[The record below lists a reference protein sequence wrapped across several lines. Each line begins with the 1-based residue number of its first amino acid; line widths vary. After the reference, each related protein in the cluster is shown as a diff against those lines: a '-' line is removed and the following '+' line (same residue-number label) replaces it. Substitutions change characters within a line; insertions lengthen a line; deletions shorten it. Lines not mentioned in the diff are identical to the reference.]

1 MLYVCKGINSWKHE
15 INSNY
20 NVIKL
25 IYFMKVKILKEIFL
39 LGFILFGAFAQAQSI
54 SGTVS
59 DTTGPLPGATIIVKG
74 TNNGTTTDFDG
85 VFKLENVS
93 VDAILQISYMG
104 YITKEVSVNNRTV
117 IDIILKEDA
126 NSLEEVVVIGY
137 GVQKKTL
144 LTGAGVNVKGEDIA
158 ALNTGTAMAALQG
171 TTAGVS
177 ITRSDGQ
184 PGSGT
189 RVTIRGLGTI
199 GNSNPL
205 YIVDGVSVGDIDYLS
220 ASDIESIDVLKDAAS
235 AAIYGSRAAN
245 GVVLVTT
252 VKGRKNS
259 PTKISYNTYYGVQNT
274 YKNLDPLN
282 AQEYMYIMD
291 EGRVNDGLPQN
302 DWQSILTN
310 NFWLEDN
317 YGLGTQLGEEIWGD
331 LQNGW
336 KGTNWINE
344 MTKKDAVV
352 QSHALNVTGGS
363 ENITYSMGASYL
375 SQEGVIG
382 GNITGAGFER
392 FTARLNTQMVL
403 KKNDDHN
410 IITVGENFTYTNTEK
425 RSVAAGN
432 IYYNDLHNAL
442 VQNPLM
448 PAYWQQAIDSN
459 VNPFGFT
466 PTLDGLA
473 NDQTNPLAVM
483 YYRHNYNYG
492 KGNKIIGNVFLEIE
506 PIEDLKFRTSYG
518 VDSWFGHSRSMNSTS
533 HLGLLH
539 QDSVDG
545 ASQSQYFGNNWT
557 WTTTA
562 SYDRQFGDHKL
573 NVLVGTEIF
582 QKQINTSLGISRNGL
597 KFQGLPEHAYID
609 NTYDPKDVGDLS
621 LWGNDGAAGGEGL
634 LSYMARTQYD
644 FQEKYLFTATVR
656 ADGSSNFAKGN
667 RWGIFPSVSA
677 GWILTREDFMES
689 SSNVIDFAKARIS
702 WGQNGNQSIDPF
714 IYSSRMIYVSPG
726 YFFGD
731 TKPVS
736 GGTAYPERVT
746 NPDVKWE
753 TSEQLNIGIDAKLFN
768 SKLGVTFDW
777 YKKTTM
783 DWLVVAPILGTY
795 GAGAPFIN
803 GGDVENSGIELVL
816 NWNDNLG
823 DFTYGITVT
832 GTYNKNEVTRIA
844 NTDGVI
850 QGTGSVLSQGT
861 AAIARVEVGQPIGF
875 FYGFQA
881 DGILQNQSEVDAY
894 VTPSGTPYF
903 EDQRPGDVRFV
914 DQNQDGVIDEDDKTY
929 LGNPN
934 PDFEMG
940 LQLKVAFK
948 GFYANTTLSG
958 KFGMQVM
965 QSYRS
970 FADRFDQNY
979 TSSVFN
985 RWHGEGTS
993 NTLPRLS
1000 STSHR
1005 NTNLISD
1012 IFMHD
1017 ADYLR
1022 INNLTIGYEF
1032 GDKLADITAIS
1043 NLKVYA
1049 SVSNLY
1055 TFTNYDGMDPE
1066 VRFGHDD
1073 GWASGVDLGLYP
1085 QARTVMFG
1093 LSLDF

>member
-1 MLYVCKGINSWKHE
+1 M
-15 INSNY
+15 NY
-20 NVIKL
+20 NIIKL
-25 IYFMKVKILKEIFL
+25 IYFMKVKILKEIFM

-59 DTTGPLPGATIIVKG
+59 DTTGPLPGASIVVKG

-85 VFKLENVS
+85 VFTLENVN
-93 VDAILQISYMG
+93 VDAVLQISYMG
-104 YITKEVSVNNRTV
+104 YITKEVSVNSRTV
-117 IDIILKEDA
+117 IDILLQEDA
-126 NSLEEVVVIGY
+126 NSLDEVVVVGY

-177 ITRSDGQ
+177 ITRNDGQ
-184 PGSGT
+184 PGAGT
-189 RVTIRGLGTI
+189 KVTIRGLGTI

-205 YIVDGVSVGDIDYLS
+205 YIVDGVAVGDIDYLNS
-220 ASDIESIDVLKDAAS
+220 SDIEAIDVLKDAAS

-259 PTKISYNTYYGVQNT
+259 PTKISYNTYYGIQNT

-291 EGRVNDGLPQN
+291 EGRVNDGLAPN
-302 DWQSILTN
+302 DWQSLLTN
-310 NFWLEDN
+310 NFWLESN
-317 YGLGTQLGEEIWGD
+317 YPGLGTQLGNEIWGD
-331 LQNGW
+331 LENGW

-352 QSHALNVTGGS
+352 QSHALNITGGS

-382 GNITGAGFER
+382 GDITDAGYKR
-392 FTARLNTQMVL
+392 FTARLNTEMVL
-403 KKNDDHN
+403 KKNDNHN
-410 IITVGENFTYTNTEK
+410 IITVGENFTYTNTNN
-425 RSVAAGN
+425 RSIASGN

-448 PAYWQQAIDSN
+448 PAYWQQSIDSN
-459 VNPFGFT
+459 VNPLGFT

-483 YYRHNYNYG
+483 YYRHNYNYS
-492 KGNKIIGNVFLEIE
+492 KGNKIIGNVYLEIE
-506 PIEDLKFRTSYG
+506 PIKDLKIRTSYG
-518 VDSWFGHSRSMNSTS
+518 IDSWFGHSRSMNPTH
-533 HLGLLH
+533 HLGLLYE
-539 QDSVDG
+539 DTVDG

-562 SYDRQFGDHKL
+562 SYDRQLGDHKL
-573 NVLVGTEIF
+573 NVLVGTELF
-582 QKQINTSLGISRNGL
+582 KNQINTEVGGSRNNLLFPGQPNYAYL
-597 KFQGLPEHAYID
+597 NNTTGPESIND
-609 NTYDPKDVGDLS
+609 INT
-621 LWGNDGAAGGEGL
+621 WGADWAAGGGGL
-634 LSYMARTQYD
+634 LSYIARAQYNY
-644 FQEKYLFTATVR
+644 QEKYLFAATVR
-656 ADGSSNFAKGN
+656 ADGSSNFAEGN
-667 RWGIFPSVSA
+667 RWGTFPSVSA
-677 GWILTREDFMES
+677 GWILTREDFME
-689 SSNVIDFAKARIS
+689 NVSDIIDFGKVRVS
-702 WGQNGNQSIDPF
+702 WGQNGNQSIPNF
-714 IYSSRMIYVSPG
+714 IYSSQIAYVFPG

-736 GGTAYPERVT
+736 GVTSYPARVT
-746 NPDVKWE
+746 NPDVTWE
-753 TSEQLNIGIDAKLFN
+753 TSEQLNIGFDVTLLA
-768 SKLGVTFDW
+768 SRLGVTFDW
-777 YKKTTM
+777 YQKTTK
-783 DWLVVAPILGTY
+783 DWLLEAPILGTS
-795 GAGAPFIN
+795 GAGAPYVN
-803 GGDVENSGIELVL
+803 GGDIENTGLELVL
-816 NWNDNLG
+816 NWKDNLG

-832 GTYNKNEVTRIA
+832 GSHNKNEVTRIA

-850 QGTGSVLSQGT
+850 HGPGSVLSQGT
-861 AAIARVEVGQPIGF
+861 SSISRVEVGQAIGY
-875 FYGFQA
+875 FYGYQA
-881 DGILQNQSEVDAY
+881 DGILQNQAEVDAY
-894 VTPSGTPYF
+894 VTPNGDPYF
-903 EDQRPGDVRFV
+903 ADQRPGDVRFV
-914 DQNQDGVIDEDDKTY
+914 DQNQDGVIDEADKTF

-934 PDFEMG
+934 PDFEVG
-940 LQLKVAFK
+940 LQLNVAYK

-979 TSSVFN
+979 TSGVFN

-993 NTLPRLS
+993 NRLPRLS

-1032 GDKLADITAIS
+1032 GDRFIDFAAIS
-1043 NLKVYA
+1043 NLKIYA
-1049 SVSNLY
+1049 AISNLY
-1055 TFTNYDGMDPE
+1055 TFTSYDGMDPE
-1066 VRFGHDD
+1066 VRFGHDAS
-1073 GWASGVDLGLYP
+1073 WASGIDLGLYP

-1093 LSLDF
+1093 MSLDF